1 MKNWIIGILAALL
14 VGSTL
19 LFAGV
24 IPRPDFGV
32 EVEAETNTTQVID
45 AVEREQEVVLLSL
58 GLQGL
63 TQERAVSTLLGR
75 EIPGTGRV
83 TFLEYGYHAKL
94 GIDGGAVEVRQTGEH
109 TYEISV
115 PEFQF
120 IGHSDEDFRTAVEDN
135 GVLSFITPDIDTAQA
150 ITKILDEDTK
160 AQHVTDNR
168 DLLEDQTKAF
178 YSGIVEGIDPDA
190 TVTYEFRGGRS

>member
-1 MKNWIIGILAALL
+1 MKNWIIGILATALI
-14 VGSTL
+14 GSTL

-32 EVEAETNTTQVID
+32 EVETESRTSQIVRAIEQ
-45 AVEREQEVVLLSL
+45 EQEVVLLSL
-58 GLQGL
+58 AIQGI
-63 TQERAVSTLLGR
+63 TEERSASTILGR

-83 TFLEYGYHAKL
+83 IFLEYGYRAKL
-94 GIDGGAVEVRQTGEH
+94 GIDGAGVRITQTGENSFQVS
-109 TYEISV
+109 I
-115 PEFQF
+115 PEFIF
-120 IGHSDEDFRTAVEDN
+120 IGHSDEEFRTAVEDN
-135 GVLSFITPDIDTAQA
+135 SVLSFITPDIDTAQA